1 MQQGA
6 SLKPIRIALL
16 LAGLIAALVLPWALS
31 GCDNAEPVIVGTP
44 TPEPTATPEPEPF
57 TYSATGEPLPTDMM
71 GAEIGD
77 ENHYFRYLSFGD
89 VIVSEYETGTF
100 LDGVVVNAYP
110 QPLDGEIEIAYYNSD
125 GKLVGRGTLH
135 NAEGTTVIPTGSSRI
150 YAEIATD
157 IDVRKMDF
165 VFELKRPLEPVA
177 EQE

>member
-6 SLKPIRIALL
+6 SLKLIRAALVFALL
-16 LAGLIAALVLPWALS
+16 TAALVLPWALS
-31 GCDNAEPVIVGTP
+31 ACDNAEPVIVGTP

-57 TYSATGEPLPTDMM
+57 AYSVTGEPLPTDMM

-89 VIVSEYETGTF
+89 VIVYEYGTGTF

-110 QPLDGEIEIAYYNSD
+110 LPLDGEIEIAYYNDD
-125 GKLVGRGTLH
+125 GKLVGRGALH
-135 NAEGTTVIPTGSSRI
+135 SAEGATVFPTGSSRI

-157 IDVRKMDF
+157 IDVQKMDF
-165 VFELKRPLEPVA
+165 VFEFKRPLAPFE
-177 EQE
+177 EQG